1 MGKFAI
7 VLIYDG
13 VEPSRDALL
22 SGVAALAEYGIF
34 YNPQEAK
41 PVVMSEGELIG
52 AIAAKAV
59 SDFSIPTA
67 PTPEEWAVGVI
78 YEQFKEALLNANYQE
93 FSTALAIKLALEYMN
108 ETDLV
113 KAIRVLSREESEAK
127 ISQDVK
133 TAYHLSQE
141 TFKIIRR
148 THQLVCQGRHIII
161 R

>member
-1 MGKFAI
+1 MAKFAI
-7 VLIYDG
+7 VLIFDG
-13 VEPSRDALL
+13 REPSRDALRE
-22 SGVAALAEYGIF
+22 SVASLAEYGIF
-34 YNPQEAK
+34 DNPQDAK
-41 PVVMSEGELIG
+41 PIVMSEGELIG

-67 PTPEEWAVGVI
+67 PTPEEWAIGVI
-78 YEQFKEALLNANYQE
+78 YEQFKETLTNTNYHE
-93 FSTALAIKLALEYMN
+93 FSTTLAIKLALEYMN

-113 KAIRVLSREESEAK
+113 KAVRILSHEESEAK

-133 TAYHLSQE
+133 TAYNLSQAI
-141 TFKIIRR
+141 FKIIRR